1 MNDQIG
7 VITNYF
13 PTVYD
18 AIRSAGGISPYSNL
32 KEVEIIRKN
41 VFLLEEEKKQ
51 Y

>member
-18 AIRSAGGISPYSNL
+18 AIRSAGISPYSNL
-32 KEVEIIRKN
+32 KEVEVI
-41 VFLLEEEKKQ
+41 
-51 Y
+51 